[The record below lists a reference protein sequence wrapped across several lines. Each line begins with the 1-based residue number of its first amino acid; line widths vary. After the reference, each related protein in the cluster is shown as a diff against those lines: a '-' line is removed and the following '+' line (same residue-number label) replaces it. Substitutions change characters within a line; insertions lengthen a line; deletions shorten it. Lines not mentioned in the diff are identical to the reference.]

1 MEKEINRQKTK
12 RHIFK
17 GLKFTVAALLSIVL
31 AKELGF
37 LYAPTAGIITILSI
51 QNTKRS
57 TLNTAAK
64 RSIAF
69 AAAVFLA
76 WLCFEGLGYTVFS
89 FGIYLFFFSTLCFV
103 CGWVE
108 AVAMVSVLI
117 THFLTEGNMHWQILI
132 NEAGLFVIGTGTGI
146 IFNSALRRK
155 EKEFYILAELTDAEI
170 KEVLKRMSQ
179 WLLIEDKSGYNDQC
193 FAELEKKADRAKKKA
208 YENWENTL
216 FSSDYGEIDYIEMR
230 ERQIIVL
237 KHMYNSIK
245 MLKGMPAQTEKVAQ
259 IINIVQMDYHK
270 ENPVDSL
277 IYELE
282 QVFADMKKERLPQ
295 SREEFEDRA
304 VLYYIMKQ
312 LDELLRY
319 KQQFM
324 KRNQN
329 LKGIRKE

>member
-1 MEKEINRQKTK
+1 MEKKADRQRSKH
-12 RHIFK
+12 HIFK
-17 GLKFTVAALLSIVL
+17 GLKFTSAALLSIVL
-31 AKELGF
+31 AKELGL

-69 AAAVFLA
+69 AAAVLLA
-76 WLCFEGLGYTVFS
+76 WLCFQGLGYTVFS
-89 FGIYLFFFSTLCFV
+89 FGVYLFLFSTLCFA

-108 AVAMVSVLI
+108 AVAMVSVLV
-117 THFLTEGNMHWQILI
+117 THFLTEGNMNWKILI

-146 IFNSALRRK
+146 IFNSALRRR
-155 EKEFYILAELTDAEI
+155 EKEFHILADMTDADI
-170 KEVLKRMSQ
+170 KGVLKRMSQ
-179 WLLIEDKSGYNDQC
+179 WLLVEDKSGYNDQC
-193 FAELEKKADRAKKKA
+193 FAELEKKADKAKKKA

-216 FSSDYGEIDYIEMR
+216 FSSDYREIEYIEMR

-259 IINIVQMDYHK
+259 IIGTVERDYHK
-270 ENPVDSL
+270 GNLVDNL
-277 IYELE
+277 IQELE
-282 QVFADMKKERLPQ
+282 RVFEDMKKERLPQ
-295 SREEFEDRA
+295 NREEFEDRA

-312 LDELLRY
+312 LDELLRH

-324 KRNQN
+324 RRNKN
-329 LKGIRKE
+329 LKGIRTE

>member
-1 MEKEINRQKTK
+1 MQKKTDQRKNRY
-12 RHIFK
+12 HIFK
-17 GLKFTVAALLSIVL
+17 GLKFTAAALLSIIL
-31 AKELGF
+31 AKEIGL

-64 RSIAF
+64 RSMAF
-69 AAAVFLA
+69 AAAIFLS
-76 WLCFEGLGYTVFS
+76 WICFHGLGYTVFS
-89 FGIYLFFFSTLCFV
+89 FGVYLFLFSTLCFI
-103 CGWVE
+103 CGWME
-108 AVAMVSVLI
+108 AIAMISVLV
-117 THFLTEGNMHWQILI
+117 THFLSEKTMNWQILV
-132 NEAGLFVIGTGTGI
+132 NEAGLFLIGTGTGI
-146 IFNSALRRK
+146 IFNSTLRRR
-155 EKEFYILAELTDAEI
+155 EKEFHILADLTDIEI
-170 KEVLKRMSQ
+170 KGVLKRMSQ
-179 WLLIEDKSGYNDQC
+179 WLLVENKSGYNDQC
-193 FAELEKKADRAKKKA
+193 FAELEKKAYEAKKKA

-216 FSSDYGEIDYIEMR
+216 FSPDYREIDYIEMR

-237 KHMYNSIK
+237 RHMYNSIK

-259 IINIVQMDYHK
+259 IIGTVERDYHK
-270 ENPVDSL
+270 GNPVDNL
-277 IYELE
+277 IYELQ

-324 KRNQN
+324 KRN
-329 LKGIRKE
+329 

>member
-1 MEKEINRQKTK
+1 MQKEADRQKN
-12 RHIFK
+12 RHHIFK
-17 GLKFTVAALLSIVL
+17 GLKITAASLLSIVA
-31 AKELGF
+31 AKELGL

-64 RSIAF
+64 RSMAF
-69 AAAVFLA
+69 AAAVLLA
-76 WLCFEGLGYTVFS
+76 WFCFEGLGYTVFS
-89 FGIYLFFFSTLCFV
+89 FGVYLFLFSTLCFV

-117 THFLTEGNMHWQILI
+117 THFLIEENMDWQILI
-132 NEAGLFVIGTGTGI
+132 KG
-146 IFNSALRRK
+146 
-155 EKEFYILAELTDAEI
+155 
-170 KEVLKRMSQ
+170 VLKRMSQ
-179 WLLIEDKSGYNDQC
+179 WLLVEDKSDYSDQC
-193 FAELEKKADRAKKKA
+193 FAELEKKADTAKKKA

-216 FSSDYGEIDYIEMR
+216 FSSDYREIDYIEMR
-230 ERQIIVL
+230 ERQITVL

-245 MLKGMPAQTEKVAQ
+245 MLKGIPVQTEKVAR
-259 IINIVQMDYHK
+259 IIATVERDYHK
-270 ENPVDSL
+270 GNPVDNL

-282 QVFADMKKERLPQ
+282 QVFEDMKKERLPQ
-295 SREEFEDRA
+295 NREEFEDRA

-324 KRNQN
+324 KRN
-329 LKGIRKE
+329 

>member
-1 MEKEINRQKTK
+1 MQKEADRQKN
-12 RHIFK
+12 RHHIFK
-17 GLKFTVAALLSIVL
+17 GLKITAASLLSIVA
-31 AKELGF
+31 AKELGL

-64 RSIAF
+64 RSMAF
-69 AAAVFLA
+69 AAAVLLA
-76 WLCFEGLGYTVFS
+76 WFCFEGLGYTVFS
-89 FGIYLFFFSTLCFV
+89 FGVYLFLFSTLCFV

-117 THFLTEGNMHWQILI
+117 THFLIEENMDWQILI

-146 IFNSALRRK
+146 IFNSALRRR
-155 EKEFYILAELTDAEI
+155 EKEFHILADLTDNEI
-170 KEVLKRMSQ
+170 KGVLKRMSQ
-179 WLLIEDKSGYNDQC
+179 WLLVEDKSDYSDQC
-193 FAELEKKADRAKKKA
+193 FAELEKKADTAKKKA

-216 FSSDYGEIDYIEMR
+216 FSSDYREIDYIEMR
-230 ERQIIVL
+230 ERQITVL

-245 MLKGMPAQTEKVAQ
+245 MLKGIPIQTEKVAR
-259 IINIVQMDYHK
+259 IIATVERDYHK
-270 ENPVDSL
+270 GNPVDNL

-282 QVFADMKKERLPQ
+282 QVFEDMKKERLPQ
-295 SREEFEDRA
+295 NREEFEDRA

-324 KRNQN
+324 KRN
-329 LKGIRKE
+329 